1 MWKPKTIAIVTG
13 VALLGFIGIVA
24 DNPEPQTTT
33 SQATPQVTPQAQS
46 NREANSEASSSP
58 AS

>member
-1 MWKPKTIAIVTG
+1 MWKPKTIAIVAG
-13 VALLGFIGIVA
+13 VALLGFIGLLN
-24 DNPEPQTTT
+24 DSPEPQTTT

-46 NREANSEASSSP
+46 NREANSEASFSP

>member
-1 MWKPKTIAIVTG
+1 MWKPKTIAIVAG
-13 VALLGFIGIVA
+13 IALFGFIVT
-24 DNPEPQTTT
+24 DNPEPQTAT
-33 SQATPQVTPQAQS
+33 SKATPQVTPQAQS

>member
-1 MWKPKTIAIVTG
+1 MWKPKTIAIVAG
-13 VALLGFIGIVA
+13 IALFGFLGIVT
-24 DNPEPQTTT
+24 DNPAPQTTT

-46 NREANSEASSSP
+46 NREANSEASFSP